1 LIIFAAS
8 HSVFDQVQY
17 VYIGGRLDAS
27 NNIMNPFSGIIG
39 GKKKKFLDCVL
50 LDNC

>member
-1 LIIFAAS
+1 M
-8 HSVFDQVQY
+8 FDQVQY

-39 GKKKKFLDCVL
+39 GKKKKFLNCVL